1 MAVEVESSRRKA
13 ALGKKSLQFHF
24 KNSGPEKHIQ
34 RLTVKDLMETIL
46 LPVLLNKKAHN
57 VLALSG
63 IDVDFRENEIS
74 SSFHTNTDFPSCI
87 HWVRI
92 LPLLFQSQKLL

>member
-1 MAVEVESSRRKA
+1 MV
-13 ALGKKSLQFHF
+13 L
-24 KNSGPEKHIQ
+24 KNTYKG
-34 RLTVKDLMETIL
+34 LLLDVKDLMETIL

>member
-1 MAVEVESSRRKA
+1 MV
-13 ALGKKSLQFHF
+13 L
-24 KNSGPEKHIQ
+24 KNTYKG
-34 RLTVKDLMETIL
+34 LLLDVKDLVETIL

-87 HWVRI
+87 HWNNKGRI
-92 LPLLFQSQKLL
+92 LTQSQKLL